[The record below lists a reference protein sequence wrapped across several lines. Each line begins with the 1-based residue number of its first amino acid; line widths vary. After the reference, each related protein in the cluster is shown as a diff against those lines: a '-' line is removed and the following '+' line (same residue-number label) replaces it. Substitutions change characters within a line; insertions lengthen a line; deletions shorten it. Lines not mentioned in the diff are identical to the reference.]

1 MGRLWLWSWLCSCSR
16 GCARRGAGGV
26 AGIYSQQCVFLALS
40 DRPHLTIKINRPT
53 SRPGG
58 DLFFSPC
65 KFRSECGV
73 ARRATRQERR
83 EDRAR
88 LTSRCASSG
97 CQLRCSGT
105 TLHRRRLTWLEAW
118 GGTATVLNAGL
129 WWTQIV
135 GGGRSQRGGRFQ
147 RGSRLQ
153 RGSRFQ
159 HTRESSLPR
168 LQHNMERSMP
178 TRHAASTC
186 QPSGLINSGRA
197 AFAGT
202 RRRCL
207 GAHYCCPQAQGRS
220 LSTISWRR
228 CWAGLGRSSISTT
241 CTISE

>member
-1 MGRLWLWSWLCSCSR
+1 MWLWLCSGLCSAR
-16 GCARRGAGGV
+16 GRRRH
-26 AGIYSQQCVFLALS
+26 AGIYSQQCFPCYVIS
-40 DRPHLTIKINRPT
+40 DWPHFTRKTNRQL
-53 SRPGG
+53 PGPSG
-58 DLFFSPC
+58 PRKWGPFYSPHC
-65 KFRSECGV
+65 KFRSEC
-73 ARRATRQERR
+73 AASRRATRQE
-83 EDRAR
+83 DRASAAYFPVWLFWLPAEVQR
-88 LTSRCASSG
+88 HYA
-97 CQLRCSGT
+97 
-105 TLHRRRLTWLEAW
+105 LHRRRLTWLEAW
-118 GGTATVLNAGL
+118 RGTATVLNAGL

-147 RGSRLQ
+147 HR
-153 RGSRFQ
+153 SRFQ

-168 LQHNMERSMP
+168 LQHNMERSLA

-186 QPSGLINSGRA
+186 QPSGLINSDHA

>member
-1 MGRLWLWSWLCSCSR
+1 MLAAGASR
-16 GCARRGAGGV
+16 V
-26 AGIYSQQCVFLALS
+26 FTLSSVFLANKS
-40 DRPHLTIKINRPT
+40 DWPHLTRKINRPT
-53 SRPGG
+53 SGAECEGR
-58 DLFFSPC
+58 DLFSPPIA
-65 KFRSECGV
+65 SSDPS
-73 ARRATRQERR
+73 AASRRATRQERR
-83 EDRAR
+83 GPSAAYFPVCLLWLPAEVQRHYA
-88 LTSRCASSG
+88 
-97 CQLRCSGT
+97 
-105 TLHRRRLTWLEAW
+105 LHRRRLTWLEAW

-147 RGSRLQ
+147 RGSR
-153 RGSRFQ
+153 FQ
-159 HTRESSLPR
+159 QTRESSLPR
-168 LQHNMERSMP
+168 LQHNMERSML

-186 QPSGLINSGRA
+186 QPSGLINSDHA

>member
-1 MGRLWLWSWLCSCSR
+1 M
-16 GCARRGAGGV
+16 GCAAR
-26 AGIYSQQCVFLALS
+26 
-40 DRPHLTIKINRPT
+40 
-53 SRPGG
+53 SRQG
-58 DLFFSPC
+58 SVEWV
-65 KFRSECGV
+65 SEQRAHSTGSAAAV
-73 ARRATRQERR
+73 QVPIRVRAASRRATRQERR
-83 EDRAR
+83 GPSAAYFPVCLLWLPAEVQRHYA
-88 LTSRCASSG
+88 
-97 CQLRCSGT
+97 
-105 TLHRRRLTWLEAW
+105 LHRRRLTWLEAW
-118 GGTATVLNAGL
+118 GGTATLLNAGL

-178 TRHAASTC
+178 TRHEASTC
-186 QPSGLINSGRA
+186 QPSGLINSDHA